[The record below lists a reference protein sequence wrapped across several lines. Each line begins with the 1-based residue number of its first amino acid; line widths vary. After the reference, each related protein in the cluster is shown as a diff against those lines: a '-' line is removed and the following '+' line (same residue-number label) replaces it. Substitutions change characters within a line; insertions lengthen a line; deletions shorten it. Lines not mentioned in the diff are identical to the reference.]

1 MLGAEAAISA
11 LDHLAAVAKL
21 APALVGSA
29 WTLFIIWFDRKVL
42 LGKKG
47 KDGAL

>member
-1 MLGAEAAISA
+1 MPDAEAAISA

-29 WTLFIIWFDRKVL
+29 WTLFIVWFTCKVL
-42 LGKKG
+42 PGKRS
-47 KDGAL
+47 KDGVL